1 MHRKRKESETDS
13 DTGLLHMSK
22 KHKNRNYYQTEMQV
36 HRLPSKRE
44 GPKWDSDRIA
54 LNTLFIMGARAN
66 KVLGYGQT
74 RGRLYVRHPELVRYS
89 GDQEDKEW
97 LSSKNLMPPSGGK
110 AYLMVLEDIH
120 ELTQTDE
127 YRNNPNLQLKE
138 LKGFEAPPF
147 LVNKIKS
154 FIESVRTDRKH
165 VLELGDFQRS
175 QSITPPSTAVDSSP
189 STPSDTTQIL
199 ESQSISTTSS
209 KHSENNYIHI
219 PEISPGSNNSFMS
232 GPLTHSPISTS
243 GNLISPNMLMSFA
256 SADLAHGHDQ
266 LVVLQETCQNDN
278 TLSSLLAS
286 HISSDN
292 SQDF

>member
-1 MHRKRKESETDS
+1 MHV
-13 DTGLLHMSK
+13 SK
-22 KHKNRNYYQTEMQV
+22 KYKNRNYNTAELQV
-36 HRLPSKRE
+36 HKLPSRRE
-44 GPKWDSDRIA
+44 GPKWDSDRIH

-97 LSSKNLMPPSGGK
+97 LTSKNLMPPSGGK
-110 AYLMVLEDIH
+110 AYLMILEDIQ
-120 ELTQTDE
+120 ELTLTEE
-127 YRNNPNLQLKE
+127 YRNSPNLQLKE
-138 LKGFEAPPF
+138 LRGFEAPPF
-147 LVNKIKS
+147 LINKVKN
-154 FIESVRTDRKH
+154 FIESVRTDRRNI
-165 VLELGDFQRS
+165 LDISDYQRS

-189 STPSDTTQIL
+189 STPSDTTQVL

-232 GPLTHSPISTS
+232 GPVTHSPIPTTT
-243 GNLISPNMLMSFA
+243 NLISPNMLMNFT
-256 SADLAHGHDQ
+256 SADLTHGHDQ
-266 LVVLQETCQNDN
+266 LVVLQDSCHNDN

-286 HISSDN
+286 HMSNDN